1 MKEKWLNKLQA
12 RIESEYDVKA
22 PEGLLDDIKMEMTRR
37 GVVPAHSSTR
47 QKAKTISLWIYRSA
61 SVAAIVAIG
70 LYLGDMLIDQPSLPK
85 QVATVLDNK
94 TNVISNSSMTETRV
108 NNHAP
113 NIVKLASSVFKGT
126 QTALED
132 KTLFAGVSSGN
143 MGKGIAI
150 NDKTSES
157 QQATNSSEQ
166 EKVES
171 TDSSRTVKWESCG
184 NLEAE
189 NVSYVRKDHSSRL
202 SILTSYSGAA
212 GASIHAER
220 PLLKVANPYGEYSPE
235 FSGVNIQDYV
245 TGSGEPKTHTKHRQP
260 VKFGLSV
267 RYNLD
272 NRLSLQ
278 AGLAYSN
285 LTSEFSYSKGN
296 ESYVVEQNLHYIGLP
311 LNASY
316 SIVKTKRFNVYA
328 TVGGEIEKLVKGEAK
343 LAVED
348 APQASP
354 KSSAIKEGSPVFS
367 VNAAIGGEYRFSE
380 DLCAYIEP
388 GVSRHFNNGSTV
400 ENIYKDRPTNF
411 NLNIGIR
418 VNLNK

>member
-1 MKEKWLNKLQA
+1 MKEKWLNKLQT
-12 RIESEYDVKA
+12 RIQSEYDVKA
-22 PEGLLDDIKMEMTRR
+22 PDGLLDDIKKEMNRR
-37 GVVPAHSSTR
+37 GVAPLHSAR
-47 QKAKTISLWIYRSA
+47 RKEKTLPLWIYRTA
-61 SVAAIVAIG
+61 SVAAIFAVG
-70 LYLGDMLIDQPSLPK
+70 LYLGDMFIEQSSLPPRIT
-85 QVATVLDNK
+85 TVLDNK
-94 TNVISNSSMTETRV
+94 ANAISNSSMTETRV

-212 GASIHAER
+212 GVSIHAER

-272 NRLSLQ
+272 NRWSLQ

-354 KSSAIKEGSPVFS
+354 KSSAIKESSPVFS

-380 DLCAYIEP
+380 DLSAYIEP

>member
-61 SVAAIVAIG
+61 SVAAIFAVG
-70 LYLGDMLIDQPSLPK
+70 LYLGDMFIEQSSLPPRIT
-85 QVATVLDNK
+85 TVLDNK
-94 TNVISNSSMTETRV
+94 ANAISNSSMTETRV

-272 NRLSLQ
+272 NRWSLQ

-380 DLCAYIEP
+380 DLSAYIEP